1 MRECR
6 TMDEVR
12 EEIDRL
18 DRQLVTLLA
27 ERSGYV
33 GQAARIKTQENQI
46 RDAARID
53 DVIAKVRRHSEA
65 AGLDA
70 EVVAEHGDDR
80 LEHGHRRH
88 LEAEAAI
95 LEMVAERAID
105 EREQDHAGVRLDRR
119 EYTTQEHLVSL
130 RSFALTSSREDAAS
144 APTESNASPAHAS

>member
-33 GQAARIKTQENQI
+33 GQAARIKTQEDQI

-53 DVIAKVRRHSEA
+53 DIIAKVRRHSEA

-70 EVVAEHGDDR
+70 DLAERIWRGMI
-80 LEHGHRRH
+80 EHFIAHEHAQHRRIH
-88 LEAEAAI
+88 
-95 LEMVAERAID
+95 
-105 EREQDHAGVRLDRR
+105 RR
-119 EYTTQEHLVSL
+119 E
-130 RSFALTSSREDAAS
+130 
-144 APTESNASPAHAS
+144 PG

>member
-18 DRQLVTLLA
+18 DRRLVTLLA

-33 GQAARIKTQENQI
+33 EQAAHIKTQENQI
-46 RDAARID
+46 RDVPRID

-70 EVVAEHGDDR
+70 DLAERIWRAMIESFIDH
-80 LEHGHRRH
+80 EHAKHRRIH
-88 LEAEAAI
+88 
-95 LEMVAERAID
+95 
-105 EREQDHAGVRLDRR
+105 RR
-119 EYTTQEHLVSL
+119 G
-130 RSFALTSSREDAAS
+130 
-144 APTESNASPAHAS
+144 PG